1 MTEKPGWT
9 PDRDAAIRALIRQTI
24 DSAGAMPPDQLP
36 HHIRTRL
43 AGQIDG
49 RPDIEGYIAQI
60 LKEERKK
67 SGR

>member
-1 MTEKPGWT
+1 MTEKSAWT
-9 PDRDAAIRALIRQTI
+9 PDRDAAIRELIRQTI
-24 DSAGAMPPDQLP
+24 DSAGEIPPDQLP

-43 AGQIDG
+43 AGQIEG
-49 RPDIEGYIAQI
+49 KPDIEGYISQI